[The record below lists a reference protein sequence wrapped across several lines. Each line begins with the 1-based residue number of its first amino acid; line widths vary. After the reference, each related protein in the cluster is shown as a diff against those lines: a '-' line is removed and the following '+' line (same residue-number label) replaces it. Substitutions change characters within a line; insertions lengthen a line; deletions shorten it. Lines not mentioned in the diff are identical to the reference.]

1 MKYYVS
7 EGGSVH
13 SPLLAQHDEETHWF
27 HSDALGSTLGLTNDA
42 GSLSDTFLYEAF
54 GTSLGRTGTTV
65 TPYQHVGAAG
75 WYAKTALEECLA
87 DDVL

>member
-1 MKYYVS
+1 MY
-7 EGGSVH
+7 
-13 SPLLAQHDEETHWF
+13 SPLVSQLGSQHWF
-27 HSDALGSTLGLTNDA
+27 LFDALGSTLGLTVSD
-42 GSLSDTFLYEAF
+42 GSLTDTFLYEAF
-54 GTSLGRTGTTV
+54 GTSLVRTGATA